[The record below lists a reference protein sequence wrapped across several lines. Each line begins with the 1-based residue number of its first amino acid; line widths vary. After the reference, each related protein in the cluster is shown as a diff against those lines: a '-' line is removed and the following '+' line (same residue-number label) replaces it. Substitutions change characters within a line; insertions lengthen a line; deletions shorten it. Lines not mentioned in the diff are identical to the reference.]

1 MRKISIIFLAAA
13 MGLLAASCVKEQPA
27 GNDGKFSLT
36 VSISSESPAPL
47 EVKTYLGSTVENNK
61 RKVYWSNGDAIA
73 VNGVASVVLSG
84 LADNTASA
92 TFAFASAPGAVPYKL
107 LYPAGIYAD
116 ATHVTLPATQ
126 NYASGTFA
134 DGMFP
139 MAGYSADGS
148 NIAVHHLC
156 AVLKVN
162 VLRKT
167 GEGADVH
174 DLVSAS
180 FRGLSGEQVSGSF
193 SIDYQ
198 NATLTGASSADADK
212 LVKVAHQYT
221 TSVSEAVSYYLVVPA
236 RTYASG
242 IAIDI
247 QDKGG
252 DLMTVSKAASITLE
266 AGKLYDLQEVAYE
279 RTGDAPA
286 DIIIT
291 TAEELIQ
298 FAQDYNAGNYADA
311 NPLVALGNDIT
322 FDAST
327 SADFVA
333 TGGIGAGGSSDP
345 MFNGLF
351 NGAGYSINGLTSSV
365 PVFARVGGNG
375 NVKNLKIASTC
386 SFTYSETIASNLYLA
401 AVAGYCKGNITDCEN
416 SAPVTCSTSAHSTNV
431 LYIGGVVARQN
442 TSGTIS
448 GCKNSGTVLCTS
460 DDGAGDIYMGGIA
473 GAVERPDSGNSANI
487 QNCTN
492 LGLVKNGLDSGEPV
506 QSCVLHMGG
515 VVGWI
520 NSTASSS
527 KLTVSGLVNM
537 GNVTKTNN
545 GSRDNTGYTVVLG
558 GVVGGV
564 HGATVSTASG
574 VVVFKNCRVSGCTLS
589 NGAFNNKDGYG
600 QAPHTGGFVGIARGE
615 NDNDIT
621 FTDNSF
627 VRYVD
632 VKTRRGF
639 GSGFASFAQGATL
652 NGCNVISCSVQSSL
666 GQMRWGGGLVA
677 YLRGNCTLQ
686 NCIVTLTKDA
696 THSLWGRGDSSNP
709 NSVNVGGLVGNISNS
724 TNTITGCKAYVSLM
738 CVQNANPDAH
748 GWLIGS
754 AGGTLTVTDC
764 GWGGT
769 YGSGSASLTLDS
781 SNFANYMCGSG
792 APTTESG
799 SFYWDGSD
807 APTGSTVETINIA
820 TYASAHGW
828 TTGGSESPQTITQG
842 NVTLTASN
850 DDGQTLNGNYNTQW
864 RFYQARGGGLTV
876 SVPAGY
882 SLVKVT
888 ITYPSGNNGGVLI
901 APDGVTQLSSGTAC
915 SLSGTSAMFTIGSST
930 GKTNGRI
937 DITQIVVEY
946 E

>member
-1 MRKISIIFLAAA
+1 MRKISIVFLAAA
-13 MGLLAASCVKEQPA
+13 MVLSAACVKERPV
-27 GNDGKFSLT
+27 GNDGPFSLT

-47 EVKTYLGSTVENNK
+47 EVKTHLDGTVENNK
-61 RKVYWSNGDAIA
+61 RKVYWSNGDAIC
-73 VNGVASVVLSG
+73 VNGVPSTALNN
-84 LADNTASA
+84 LADNAASA

-107 LYPAGIYAD
+107 VYPAGIYTD

-126 NYASGTFA
+126 TYASGTFA

-148 NIAVHHLC
+148 NLSVHHLC

-162 VLRKT
+162 ILRKV
-167 GEGADVH
+167 GEGADEH
-174 DLVSAS
+174 DLVSAT
-180 FRGLSGEQVSGSF
+180 FRGLAGEQVSGNF
-193 SIDYQ
+193 TIDYR

-212 LVKVAHQYT
+212 KVKVAHQYT
-221 TSVSEAVSYYLVVPA
+221 TSTSESVSYYLVVPA

-242 IAIDI
+242 IAIDV

-252 DLMTVSKAASITLE
+252 DLMTISKAASVTLE
-266 AGKLYDLQEVAYE
+266 AGKLYDMQEVAYE

-286 DIIIT
+286 DIVIT

-345 MFNGLF
+345 LFNGMF
-351 NGAGYSINGLTSSV
+351 NGAGYSIKNLSSSV

-375 NVKNLKIASTC
+375 NVKNLKIDSSC
-386 SFTYSETIASNLYLA
+386 SFTYSEEVTANLYLA

-416 SAPVTCSTSAHSTNV
+416 NAPVTCSSSAHSTNT

-442 TSGTIS
+442 ASGTIS
-448 GCKNSGTVLCTS
+448 ACKNSGTVLCTNAGGS
-460 DDGAGDIYMGGIA
+460 GDIYMGGIA
-473 GAVERPDSGNSANI
+473 GSVERPESGNTANI

-506 QSCVLHMGG
+506 QSCILHMGG
-515 VVGWI
+515 IVGWI

-527 KLTVSGLVNM
+527 KMTVTGLVNM

-564 HGATVSTASG
+564 HGSTVSTASG

-627 VRYVD
+627 VRNVD

-769 YGSGSASLTLDS
+769 YGSGSATLTLDN
-781 SNFANYMCGSG
+781 SNYSTYMCGSG

-842 NVTLTASN
+842 NVTLMASN
-850 DDGQTLNGNYNTQW
+850 ADGQSQNGNYNTQW

-876 SVPAGY
+876 SVPAGR
-882 SLVKVT
+882 SLVSATFTYTVT
-888 ITYPSGNNGGVLI
+888 NTGILL
-901 APDGVTQLSSGTAC
+901 APDGSTQIPSGTKYL
-915 SLSGTSAMFTIGSST
+915 LSGGTSAFFTLGNTGSA
-930 GKTNGRI
+930 TNGQCRFTEI
-937 DITQIVVEY
+937 SVEY